1 MPLAAVISGRNG
13 RRSHLRKKVCLGF
26 LLSLVIFFLAVVIHE
41 YAHGATAYW
50 LGDRTAKYAG
60 RLTLNPL
67 AHIDPFGTILL
78 PILLIISR
86 SPVIFGWAKP
96 VPINYWGLRNP
107 KKDILWVGLA
117 GPLANIILAAGLS
130 LLLKIGLV
138 LSTFITQ
145 LILQGILINLV
156 LAVFNL
162 IPIPP
167 LDGSRI
173 LISILPANLTKQY
186 AAIERY
192 GFIILFILLYFRFF
206 DYIIWPIVN
215 ILLAILRIKSS
226 LL

>member
-1 MPLAAVISGRNG
+1 MS
-13 RRSHLRKKVCLGF
+13 F
-26 LLSLVIFFLAVVIHE
+26 LFSIIIFFLAVVIHE

-67 AHIDPFGTILL
+67 AHIDPFGTVLL
-78 PILLIISR
+78 PILLVISR

-130 LLLKIGLV
+130 LLLKMDLAV
-138 LSTFITQ
+138 PTFITQ

-162 IPIPP
+162 IPVPP

-173 LISILPANLTKQY
+173 LISILPAGLTKQY

-215 ILLAILRIKSS
+215 ILLAILRIENS

>member
-1 MPLAAVISGRNG
+1 MS
-13 RRSHLRKKVCLGF
+13 F
-26 LLSLVIFFLAVVIHE
+26 LFSIIIFFLAVVIHE
-41 YAHGATAYW
+41 YAHGVTAYW

-67 AHIDPFGTILL
+67 AHIDPLGTILL

-117 GPLANIILAAGLS
+117 GPLANIILAASLS
-130 LLLKIGLV
+130 LLLKMGMAV
-138 LSTFITQ
+138 SAFITH

-162 IPIPP
+162 MPIPP

-215 ILLAILRIKSS
+215 LLLAILRIESS

>member
-1 MPLAAVISGRNG
+1 
-13 RRSHLRKKVCLGF
+13 LGF

>member
-1 MPLAAVISGRNG
+1 MPPLS
-13 RRSHLRKKVCLGF
+13 F
-26 LLSLVIFFLAVVIHE
+26 FLSLIIFFLAVVIHE
-41 YAHGATAYW
+41 YAHGVTAYW

-67 AHIDPFGTILL
+67 AHIDPFGTVML

-96 VPINYWGLRNP
+96 VPINYWGLKNP
-107 KKDILWVGLA
+107 KRDILWVGLS
-117 GPLANIILAAGLS
+117 GPLANIVLAVILS
-130 LLLKIGLV
+130 LIIKVSHGLPAV
-138 LSTFITQ
+138 IAP
-145 LILQGILINLV
+145 LILQGILINLT

-162 IPIPP
+162 MPIPP

-173 LISILPANLTKQY
+173 FISILPAKLAKQY
-186 AAIERY
+186 AGIERY

-215 ILLAILRIKSS
+215 ILLGILRVESS
-226 LL
+226 FL

>member
-1 MPLAAVISGRNG
+1 MS
-13 RRSHLRKKVCLGF
+13 F
-26 LLSLVIFFLAVVIHE
+26 LFSIIIFFLAVVIHE
-41 YAHGATAYW
+41 YAHGVTAYW

-117 GPLANIILAAGLS
+117 GPLANIILAASLS
-130 LLLKIGLV
+130 LLLKMGLA
-138 LSTFITQ
+138 LSTFITH

-173 LISILPANLTKQY
+173 LISILPANLAKQY
-186 AAIERY
+186 AAIERYRY

-215 ILLAILRIKSS
+215 LLLAILRIESS

>member
-1 MPLAAVISGRNG
+1 MS
-13 RRSHLRKKVCLGF
+13 F
-26 LLSLVIFFLAVVIHE
+26 LFSIIIFFLAVVIHE

>member
-1 MPLAAVISGRNG
+1 MS
-13 RRSHLRKKVCLGF
+13 F
-26 LLSLVIFFLAVVIHE
+26 LLSLSIFFLAVVIHE
-41 YAHGATAYW
+41 YAHGITAYW

-78 PILLIISR
+78 PMLLIISR

-96 VPINYWGLRNP
+96 VPINYWGLSNP

-117 GPLANIILAAGLS
+117 GPLANIMLAAGLS
-130 LLLKIGLV
+130 LLLKMGLDA
-138 LSTFITQ
+138 SAFMRY

-192 GFIILFILLYFRFF
+192 GFIILFILLYFHFF
-206 DYIIWPIVN
+206 DYVIWPIVN
-215 ILLAILRIKSS
+215 LLLAVLRIKSS